1 VWRVIDDLPLIEGK
15 GTMEVNNRATRDE
28 APGQQV
34 VVDYIAKVRRI
45 AYGMARTLPRSVS
58 VDDLIGAGM
67 VGLADALAK
76 GDASNTSAFECYM
89 GRRVRGAMI
98 DELRRADPLTRP
110 RRRFE
115 RKRERV
121 VQDLTGR
128 LGRTPDE
135 SEVAE
140 RMGVPTALLRE
151 HSLNA
156 RFRGFCA
163 FDALN
168 GTGEG
173 GRQFP
178 DDVHELADV
187 HIAHS
192 ERRKRLA
199 AAIDTL
205 PERLQKIVSLYYE
218 HDDSLREIGDAL
230 GVSESRVCQLHRQA
244 IEMLRAVC
252 PGTDGPESA
261 GANRLAAALGW
272 V

>member
-1 VWRVIDDLPLIEGK
+1 MAIDSRPRDTSRQQRVTE
-15 GTMEVNNRATRDE
+15 
-28 APGQQV
+28 
-34 VVDYIAKVRRI
+34 YIARVRRI

-76 GDASNTSAFECYM
+76 GDASNTASFECYM
-89 GRRVRGAMI
+89 GHRVRGAMI

-110 RRRFE
+110 RRSFE

-121 VQDLTGR
+121 VEDLTGR
-128 LGRTPDE
+128 LGRAPDE

-140 RMGVPTALLRE
+140 RMGVSTALLRE
-151 HSLNA
+151 HALNA
-156 RFRGFCA
+156 RFRGFGE
-163 FDALN
+163 FDALS

-178 DDVHELADV
+178 DDASDSADV
-187 HIAHS
+187 RIVHS
-192 ERRKRLA
+192 ERRKRLI

-205 PERLQKIVSLYYE
+205 PERLQKVVSLYYE
-218 HDDSLREIGDAL
+218 HDDSLREIGEAL

-252 PGTDGPESA
+252 PGTDRPAWDE
-261 GANRLAAALGW
+261 ANRLAPAAGW

>member
-1 VWRVIDDLPLIEGK
+1 MGADNHLVRGESL
-15 GTMEVNNRATRDE
+15 RA
-28 APGQQV
+28 QV
-34 VVDYIAKVRRI
+34 ADYVAKVRRI

-58 VDDLIGAGM
+58 VDDLIGAGL

-76 GDASNTSAFECYM
+76 GDASNASAFECYM

-115 RKRERV
+115 RKKERA
-121 VQDLTGR
+121 VQTLTGS

-140 RMGVPTALLRE
+140 RMGVPTDVLRE

-156 RFRGFCA
+156 RFRGFSA

-178 DDVHELADV
+178 DESNELADV
-187 HIAHS
+187 RIVHG
-192 ERRKRLA
+192 ERRQKLV

-205 PERLQKIVSLYYE
+205 PKRLQTVIALYYE
-218 HDDSLREIGDAL
+218 HDDSLREIGHAL
-230 GVSESRVCQLHRQA
+230 GVSESRVCQLHREA
-244 IEMLRAVC
+244 IEMLRVAC
-252 PGTDGPESA
+252 PRTERPDA
-261 GANRLAAALGW
+261 HGANPLAPASGW

>member
-1 VWRVIDDLPLIEGK
+1 MGADKSHLSG
-15 GTMEVNNRATRDE
+15 E
-28 APGQQV
+28 AGHQHP

-58 VDDLIGAGM
+58 VDDLIGAGL

-76 GDASNTSAFECYM
+76 GDASNETAFECYM

-115 RKRERV
+115 RKKERV

-135 SEVAE
+135 AEVAE

-151 HSLNA
+151 HLLHA
-156 RFRGFCA
+156 RFQGFSA
-163 FDALN
+163 FDAVS
-168 GTGEG
+168 GSGEG
-173 GRQFP
+173 DRQFP
-178 DDVHELADV
+178 DSSSELADV
-187 HIAHS
+187 RMVHT
-192 ERRKRLA
+192 ERRDRLV

-205 PERLQKIVSLYYE
+205 PERLQTVVAMYYE
-218 HDDSLREIGDAL
+218 QDDSLRQIGARL

-244 IEMLRAVC
+244 IEMLRAAC
-252 PGTDGPESA
+252 PNSEGPESDE
-261 GANRLAAALGW
+261 ANHLAPALGW
-272 V
+272 S